1 MRRFV
6 LDTSICLAFV
16 RGQEIFKKI
25 ENELNLISQDSIS
38 IISIVTK
45 AELLSLG
52 KRNGWGDKKL
62 NTLKKLLE
70 KLFIIDINNSDEK
83 LIEAYYMIGAFSQG
97 KLGEKPLNDSAKNMG
112 KNDLWIAATTC
123 VTQAELITMDG
134 DFDHLG
140 DIKVHKYD

>member
-83 LIEAYYMIGAFSQG
+83 LIEAY
-97 KLGEKPLNDSAKNMG
+97 L
-112 KNDLWIAATTC
+112 
-123 VTQAELITMDG
+123 
-134 DFDHLG
+134 
-140 DIKVHKYD
+140 YD